1 MNQADIAWARADL
14 YVTHELVEDNE
25 WLARHG
31 RKLRRK
37 ARESQA
43 DTLIDQRFSIS
54 ARYRWWRRYGEPRG
68 LPFVSPWM
76 TRVVAPRRD
85 WRAA

>member
-1 MNQADIAWARADL
+1 MNSADIAWARADL
-14 YVTHELVEDNE
+14 YVSHELEEDNE

-43 DTLIDQRFSIS
+43 DALIDQRFSIS

-76 TRVVAPRRD
+76 TRVVTPRRD